1 MAFYDNYSY
10 LLAGTSSLLVVGKF
24 DANYLHWRCW
34 KRLQQKAFVVRLYNN
49 VTCYQTEV
57 TMDNLD
63 TVWHQLSPFRP
74 VFSFIPSFSYSFLA
88 CLCLSP
94 LAWSENV
101 EDISDFSLNYN
112 CILVILYGEF
122 LTLECP
128 ICKLT
133 NYPTNISPT
142 LPKNRLTNSTWISY
156 VFLSRH
162 TKS

>member
-1 MAFYDNYSY
+1 
-10 LLAGTSSLLVVGKF
+10 
-24 DANYLHWRCW
+24 
-34 KRLQQKAFVVRLYNN
+34 
-49 VTCYQTEV
+49 
-57 TMDNLD
+57 MDNLD

-74 VFSFIPSFSYSFLA
+74 VFSFIPSISYSFLA

-142 LPKNRLTNSTWISY
+142 LPKNRLTNSTGKARLVRLCPRCTAQRKCLRVVPITSSE
-156 VFLSRH
+156 SRSWFH
-162 TKS
+162 R